1 MTPQDMTS
9 ANTREHTTTGQG
21 LSITTSIRPYTPTNA
36 TNLTKR
42 LTPSTVTCSSSDG
55 SSHSPSPSPSPD
67 SSHIHEDARSHGTFE
82 GARSEDSD
90 VIQRSET
97 GEMIRR
103 IMTGTPPPP
112 TLASKVRVSSDLH
125 KNKEGKLC
133 VYACFFLSCFF
144 LSCFFLSSFSS
155 LI

>member
-1 MTPQDMTS
+1 MTS
-9 ANTREHTTTGQG
+9 ANTREHTTTGQE
-21 LSITTSIRPYTPTNA
+21 LSIATSMRPYTP

-55 SSHSPSPSPSPD
+55 SSHSPSPSPSPECSD
-67 SSHIHEDARSHGTFE
+67 IHEDARSHGTFE

-97 GEMIRR
+97 GEVIRR
-103 IMTGTPPPP
+103 IMTGTPPHP

-133 VYACFFLSCFF
+133 VY
-144 LSCFFLSSFSS
+144 
-155 LI
+155 IHEVHVVH